1 MGDADIFSECGHARN
16 HEFCTQISALKFQG
30 VSRCKFSCK
39 NERDFRWRVE
49 YRAAFPWSQISPVK
63 AASGQRVRAQLY
75 FFVREVAYLT
85 SPQIQAQMFSRLH
98 HRERPQLA
106 ETMRG
111 IVSRSSQR
119 GIRADPFD

>member
-63 AASGQRVRAQLY
+63 LIFYTLDPNVPRK
-75 FFVREVAYLT
+75 
-85 SPQIQAQMFSRLH
+85 RLILLD
-98 HRERPQLA
+98 RTDRNRKSVVPRFL
-106 ETMRG
+106 
-111 IVSRSSQR
+111 
-119 GIRADPFD
+119 